1 MTRSHSLMESVLR
14 SGDGN
19 WMRERKG
26 EVDLE
31 EEEEVE
37 DEDEPWG
44 QDAVSRVPET
54 VFTTH
59 GRTLRITASMVAVRG
74 MGEEG

>member
-1 MTRSHSLMESVLR
+1 
-14 SGDGN
+14 
-19 WMRERKG
+19 MRERKG
-26 EVDLE
+26 EVDLK

-54 VFTTH
+54 VFTSH
-59 GRTLRITASMVAVRG
+59 GRTLRITASMVAVRDG
-74 MGEEG
+74 RGRLTDEAVRSAGAGRAGE